1 MCVFHRR
8 KIDKQCPFTNWL
20 DCFLKTQ
27 MFWWVFAFDLPTV
40 MTWVVVWFPIC
51 PFPINQSVFFYIEI
65 SREDPTPLWPIFPD
79 RLASKSWGLSG
90 VFFLHD
96 FWTKKNMLVIHPASK
111 SISRKFLAP
120 KVIQGRIQNGL
131 CGHPFR
137 SLADGAHLVGCF
149 FGWNLTWG
157 WMETHGN
164 QSFSQIFLERRS
176 IYQLYDQATRILTQQ
191 SQDMR
196 RTWRWWWIHWFLPRV
211 EEAVGKWCCSLP
223 HFPTPKVY
231 PLVN

>member
-1 MCVFHRR
+1 MIRSH
-8 KIDKQCPFTNWL
+8 IKQ
-20 DCFLKTQ
+20 
-27 MFWWVFAFDLPTV
+27 WVQPSCTLVYPLAYSLL
-40 MTWVVVWFPIC
+40 VVVI
-51 PFPINQSVFFYIEI
+51 
-65 SREDPTPLWPIFPD
+65 DPRFWKGT
-79 RLASKSWGLSG
+79 KSLP
-90 VFFLHD
+90 HD
-96 FWTKKNMLVIHPASK
+96 PVDYHPA
-111 SISRKFLAP
+111 IFRGYAP
-120 KVIQGRIQNGL
+120 ENCERRVLEHSGGVLTQGHGE
-131 CGHPFR
+131 GHGIR
-137 SLADGAHLVGCF
+137 QI
-149 FGWNLTWG
+149 WG